1 MKYIDFFAG
10 IGCFSLALEKA
21 GFERVGYC
29 EIDTFAVRSFNAIH
43 DIKEGDCWYEKDIRT
58 IKPESVPNADIWT
71 AGFPCQDYA
80 EKTII
85 PKFSLQSA

>member
-29 EIDTFAVRSFNAIH
+29 EIDTFAVKSFNAIH
-43 DIKEGDCWYEKDIRT
+43 DIKEGDCWYEK
-58 IKPESVPNADIWT
+58 
-71 AGFPCQDYA
+71 GY
-80 EKTII
+80 
-85 PKFSLQSA
+85 